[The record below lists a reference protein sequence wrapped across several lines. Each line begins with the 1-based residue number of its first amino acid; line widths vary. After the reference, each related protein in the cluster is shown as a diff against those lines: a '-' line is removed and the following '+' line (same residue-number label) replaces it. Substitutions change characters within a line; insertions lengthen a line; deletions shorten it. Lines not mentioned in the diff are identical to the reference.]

1 MKRKERGMERKQRR
15 GRDVMREE
23 GKGREGTV

>member
-1 MKRKERGMERKQRR
+1 MKRRERGMEMKQRR